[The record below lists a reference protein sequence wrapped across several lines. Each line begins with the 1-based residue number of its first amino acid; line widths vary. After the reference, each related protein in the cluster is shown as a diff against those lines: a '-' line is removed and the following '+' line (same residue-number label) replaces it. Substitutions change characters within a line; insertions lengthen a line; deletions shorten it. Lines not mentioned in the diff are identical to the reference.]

1 MAGLMS
7 SGGLKKTLKYVDIAD
22 FRTIDI
28 PDYPNPSP
36 TYYVDVRSKL
46 PPEIYQKL
54 TKSNVCILSDFAY
67 TCRYAVVKNYIIINI
82 LNYYQSSGQIN
93 FNVQA
98 TYPGQISNIIFR
110 VYYID

>member
-7 SGGLKKTLKYVDIAD
+7 SGGLKKTLKYVDITD
-22 FRTIDI
+22 TRLIEI
-28 PDYPNPSP
+28 PDYPGSSP

-54 TKSNVCILSDFAY
+54 TKSNVCTLSDFAY
-67 TCRYAVVKNYIIINI
+67 SYSFEMWDNCVIINI
-82 LNYYQSSGQIN
+82 INYYSSSGQID

-98 TYPGQISNIIFR
+98 TYPGQIKNITFR